1 MSKKSDDDKPTLRV
15 VSDNAADPLFADYGP
30 TVGGRGT
37 APAKKQRKPFKTA
50 FVQVPMRWIVALE
63 GANAD
68 SSAYKLALRLLAEA
82 FKCSQVGGDVVL
94 SSNVTGMPRSSKSR
108 AAKELQRL
116 GLNSHRAAEGEAV
129 VARSRPG
136 RPLMNGKSPDSFTR
150 SPHCASRGTQ
160 CATHGTHCPVA
171 MEHTSLLLFFSSSLF
186 LFSFFLKSLFLGSLD
201 GR

>member
-1 MSKKSDDDKPTLRV
+1 MTKKTDKPTLRV
-15 VSDNAADPLFADYGP
+15 VSDNAADPLFTDYGP
-30 TVGGRGT
+30 VIGNRGGVT
-37 APAKKQRKPFKTA
+37 ATMTKKRKPFKTA

-116 GLNSHRAAEGEAV
+116 GLIRTERLKV
-129 VARSRPG
+129 
-136 RPLMNGKSPDSFTR
+136 K
-150 SPHCASRGTQ
+150 Q
-160 CATHGTHCPVA
+160 
-171 MEHTSLLLFFSSSLF
+171 SLLVHVLV
-186 LFSFFLKSLFLGSLD
+186 GPP
-201 GR
+201 